1 MDFDKYLDL
10 LLEGGAAMKASRI
23 SVENIKST
31 FDRYKINV
39 IKKID
44 PRAKYKTVG
53 SLGKKVSSGDID
65 VAISTELDLQTV
77 SDKLKELG
85 VEHIVNKS
93 LKQIYTEY
101 PIYNKDGKETGDKVQ
116 VDLMFGDVDLLSSTY
131 WAPGESHSKY
141 KGQDITLVFSAMTR
155 YTPIHEIKSQENK
168 EALKKFKK
176 EYPDLTYSYVYD
188 ISGGIFIKV
197 RWMKELES
205 GKNKGQMTE
214 KSDRLPGKPKLPI
227 PEATTV
233 QEILDIW
240 NTDSKVKWTKED
252 YSLPLEKVWKK
263 AKQAFTSD
271 KLRNIMDYTNNAL
284 EDRPKLE
291 SKTLNTI
298 FMELMNESL

>member
-10 LLEGGAAMKASRI
+10 LLEGGAAMQAARI
-23 SVENIKST
+23 SAENIKST

-44 PRAKYKTVG
+44 PKAIYKTVG
-53 SLGKKVSSGDID
+53 SLGKKASSGDID

-85 VEHIVNKS
+85 VEHKVNKG

-101 PIYNKDGKETGDKVQ
+101 PIYDKDGKETGDKVQ

-131 WAPGESHSKY
+131 WAPGESQSKY
-141 KGQDITLVFSAMTR
+141 KGQDLTLVFAGMTR
-155 YTPIHEIKSQENK
+155 YTPIKKIHKENEQEL
-168 EALKKFKK
+168 EQLKQQH
-176 EYPDLTYSYVYD
+176 PDLTLAYVYD
-188 ISGGIFIKV
+188 INKGILLKA
-197 RWMKELES
+197 RWQEELKS
-205 GKNKGQMTE
+205 GKNKGQMKEVST
-214 KSDRLPGKPKLPI
+214 RLAK

-233 QEILDIW
+233 QEILDLW
-240 NTDSKVKWTKED
+240 NTDSKTNWTKED
-252 YSLPLEKVWKK
+252 YALPLEKVWKK

-271 KLRNIMDYTNNAL
+271 KLRNIMDYANNAL